1 MHKQL
6 QGGKKELVAL
16 SSHRNGGVVERKNVV
31 QLPILGHECL
41 AKCSNH
47 AGKNNL
53 DALLIPMEA
62 LLLAPKAFLGDEPGR
77 LLVVTCTD

>member
-16 SSHRNGGVVERKNVV
+16 SSHRNVGVVEREKVA

-47 AGKNNL
+47 AGENNL
-53 DALLIPMEA
+53 DALFVPMEA
-62 LLLAPKAFLGDEPGR
+62 FLLAPKVFLGDELGR